1 MRLILLIGEIM
12 KKREDNP
19 FKKIPTILLPE
30 ELMNK
35 AYNRA
40 EKAAENLRK
49 STIGFS
55 LYKSRVIE
63 DQKIRTATSV
73 VADYLSNIVKRTPS
87 LDNLSPFY
95 REIVEILIDTD
106 EFKKSLGAI
115 NWASQLIR
123 KLGNTYSKRVRRART
138 PQEASKI
145 RREFFGRVSSI
156 LKQIY
161 PHLAC
166 IAVAREKLKNI
177 PTVKDM
183 PTVVIAGYPNVG
195 KSSLLRRLTDAE
207 PEVNSYPFTTKG
219 LNIGYSHYGIQF
231 IDTPGILDRPIY
243 ERNDIELHAVVALNY
258 LADAIVYV
266 IDPTEYCGYTIDE
279 QLNLLNEIIETFDVP
294 VIVAIN
300 KIDID
305 EKEYRENLEKV
316 ERFLKEKNIKDVV
329 KISTEKGINLDK
341 LKRKIIE
348 VLRSSNKFHS
358 TEEENS

>member
-1 MRLILLIGEIM
+1 M

-19 FKKIPTILLPE
+19 FKKIPTILFPE
-30 ELMNK
+30 ELMDK

-40 EKAAENLRK
+40 EKAADKLRK
-49 STIGFS
+49 SAIGLN
-55 LYKSRVIE
+55 LYKARIVE
-63 DQKIRTATSV
+63 EQKVRTATSV
-73 VADYLSNIVKRTPS
+73 IADYLLNIVKRTPS
-87 LDNLSPFY
+87 IDKLNPFY
-95 REIVEILIDTD
+95 REILEILIDSD
-106 EFKKSLGAI
+106 DFKKSLGAVH
-115 NWASQLIR
+115 WASQLIR
-123 KLGNTYSKRVRRART
+123 KLGSTYSRRIRRAKT

-161 PHLAC
+161 PNLAC

-219 LNIGYSHYGIQF
+219 LNVGYSHDGIQF

-258 LADAIVYV
+258 LADGIIYV
-266 IDPTEYCGYTIDE
+266 IDPTEYCGYSIDE
-279 QLNLLNEIIETFDVP
+279 QLNLLKEVIETFDVP

-305 EKEYRENLEKV
+305 ESEYRENLERV
-316 ERFLKEKNIKDVV
+316 ERFLREIGIKDVF
-329 KISTEKGINLDK
+329 KISTEKGINLDV
-341 LKRKIIE
+341 LKKRVVDVVRGKSI
-348 VLRSSNKFHS
+348 
-358 TEEENS
+358 